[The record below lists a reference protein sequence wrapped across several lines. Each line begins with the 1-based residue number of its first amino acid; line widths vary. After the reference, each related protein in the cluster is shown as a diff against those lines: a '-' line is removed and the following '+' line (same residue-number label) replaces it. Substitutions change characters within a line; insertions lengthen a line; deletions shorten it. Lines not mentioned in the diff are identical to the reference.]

1 MPRRR
6 DEEAEE
12 SKVEEDFL
20 EVDKPV
26 PGQSYCCIS
35 FVSPEKVLER
45 KEKFLYHHYL
55 QWRIQQY
62 TNNFDEMMTDIVDN
76 CEDNTVEI
84 SKVVQLKKKMKKM
97 YQDDKVE
104 FKDFKEKYEDFMF
117 RENDNLS
124 KTFDDENN
132 FKTSVRGVKV
142 RGVYDTYREA
152 EVRAKVLQR
161 QDQSFDVF
169 VGQVGYWLPWDP
181 ESNKVENQEYM
192 NDDLNKLVKGYKDN
206 ETKKDMFYQE
216 QTRERKKDAG
226 AVADRLR
233 KKLEAKEKDE
243 EKNKNDETS
252 KDATEN
258 EKHKLSSS
266 LDDMMNKPVDDV
278 TADGPKI
285 EEITDEQPKFEVGDS
300 SAPEVTLDEA
310 AQALQEDDPW
320 MKRNLEK
327 KAAEAEAG
335 ASSDAAEASSQS
347 T

>member
-1 MPRRR
+1 MSPRRR
-6 DEEAEE
+6 DEEEE
-12 SKVEEDFL
+12 QTKVEEDFL
-20 EVDKPV
+20 EVDKPI
-26 PGQSYCCIS
+26 PGQNYCCIS
-35 FVSPEKVLER
+35 FVSPDKVLEK
-45 KEKFLYHHYL
+45 KEKFMYHHYL

-62 TNNFDEMMTDIVDN
+62 TKNFDEMMAEIVDH

-117 RENDNLS
+117 RENENLS
-124 KTFDDENN
+124 KVFDNENH

-216 QTRERKKDAG
+216 QTRERKKEAG
-226 AVADRLR
+226 AVAERLR

-243 EKNKNDETS
+243 AKNKNS
-252 KDATEN
+252 
-258 EKHKLSSS
+258 
-266 LDDMMNKPVDDV
+266 
-278 TADGPKI
+278 
-285 EEITDEQPKFEVGDS
+285 EEI
-300 SAPEVTLDEA
+300 
-310 AQALQEDDPW
+310 LQ
-320 MKRNLEK
+320 KLEK
-327 KAAEAEAG
+327 NFSFRG
-335 ASSDAAEASSQS
+335 SDKVENNYHL
-347 T
+347 

>member
-6 DEEAEE
+6 DEEEE
-12 SKVEEDFL
+12 QTKVEEDFL

-26 PGQSYCCIS
+26 PGQNYCCIS
-35 FVSPEKVLER
+35 FVSPDKVLEK
-45 KEKFLYHHYL
+45 KEKFMYHHYL

-62 TNNFDEMMTDIVDN
+62 TKNFDEMMAEIVDH

-117 RENDNLS
+117 RENENLS
-124 KTFDDENN
+124 KVFDDENN

-181 ESNKVENQEYM
+181 ESNKVDNQEYM

-216 QTRERKKDAG
+216 QTRERKKEAG
-226 AVADRLR
+226 AVAERLR

-243 EKNKNDETS
+243 AKNKKSEQES
-252 KDATEN
+252 GN
-258 EKHKLSSS
+258 EKRQLSSS
-266 LDDMMNKPVDDV
+266 IDDMMNQPVDSVNTEGDS
-278 TADGPKI
+278 APKI
-285 EEITDEQPKFEVGDS
+285 EEITEEQPKFEIGDS

-320 MKRNLEK
+320 MKRNQEK
-327 KAAEAEAG
+327 KAAEAAAAAATAA
-335 ASSDAAEASSQS
+335 ASSDA
-347 T
+347 TYN